1 MPTRSG
7 NGYIVSFSVSPE
19 MWRILN
25 DKRKGDRSAF
35 IRRCIYNA
43 DKYDEY
49 VRKYEFVTRAASE
62 TVDGMMEVVRYLVS
76 EKEHIVRG
84 ENFPTSYLS
93 WRGGAGKD
101 PFYKPNMRRSWQGVF
116 DVIEELIPHID
127 GLSSVQ
133 RAIVDLVGGK
143 NELDEEN

>member
-1 MPTRSG
+1 MPTRSV
-7 NGYIVSFSVSPE
+7 NGYIVSFSVSPQ
-19 MWRILN
+19 MWKILN

-49 VRKYEFVTRAASE
+49 VKKYEFVTKAASE
-62 TVDGMMEVVRYLVS
+62 TVEGMMEVVRYLVS
-76 EKEHIVRG
+76 EKEPIVRG
-84 ENFPTSYLS
+84 EHFPSYLL
-93 WRGGAGKD
+93 WRGGEGKD
-101 PFYKPNMRRSWQGVF
+101 PFYKPTMHRSWKGAF
-116 DVIEELIPHID
+116 DVIEELTPHID

-133 RAIVDLVGGK
+133 RAIADMVGGR

>member
-7 NGYIVSFSVSPE
+7 NGYIVSFSVSPQ
-19 MWRILN
+19 MWKILN

-49 VRKYEFVTRAASE
+49 VKKYEFVTKAASE
-62 TVDGMMEVVRYLVS
+62 TVEGMMEVVRYLVS

-84 ENFPTSYLS
+84 EHFPSYLL
-93 WRGGAGKD
+93 WRGGEGND
-101 PFYKPNMRRSWQGVF
+101 PFYKPTMHRSWKGAF
-116 DVIEELIPHID
+116 DVIEELTPHID

-133 RAIVDLVGGK
+133 RAIADMVGGR

>member
-7 NGYIVSFSVSPE
+7 NGYIVSFSVSPQ
-19 MWRILN
+19 MWKILN

-49 VRKYEFVTRAASE
+49 VKKYEFVTKAASE
-62 TVDGMMEVVRYLVS
+62 TVEGMMEVVRYLVS

-84 ENFPTSYLS
+84 EHFPSYLL
-93 WRGGAGKD
+93 WRGGEGKD
-101 PFYKPNMRRSWQGVF
+101 PFYKPTMHRSWKGAF
-116 DVIEELIPHID
+116 DVIEELTPHID

-133 RAIVDLVGGK
+133 RAIADMVGGR

>member
-7 NGYIVSFSVSPE
+7 NGYIVSFSVSPQ
-19 MWRILN
+19 MWKILN

-49 VRKYEFVTRAASE
+49 VKKYEFVTKAASE
-62 TVDGMMEVVRYLVS
+62 TVEGMMEVVRYLVS

-84 ENFPTSYLS
+84 EHFPSYLL
-93 WRGGAGKD
+93 WRGGEGKD
-101 PFYKPNMRRSWQGVF
+101 PFYKPTMHRSWKGAF
-116 DVIEELIPHID
+116 DVIEELTPHID

-133 RAIVDLVGGK
+133 RAIADMVGVR
-143 NELDEEN
+143 NELD